1 MEKGTSLTPLKKYA
15 AKVVLAPFLKLFEV
29 ATELLSP
36 FLVRYIIDDGIK
48 NNNLSYALMLTGIML
63 GLSVL
68 GFGVTMI
75 AQYLA
80 ARVSSDFGY
89 DLRKDVYHQMT
100 SLSER
105 QLNDFGKGKILTLLS
120 NDAFS
125 LQNGVMMFMRLFLRP
140 PFLLIGSCILSFIV
154 DYRAG
159 LIFLVSISL
168 SAGVLLLVMALSPKH
183 YAAIQGNLDE
193 ITTLS
198 SDSLKGARPIRA
210 FNKEGFEEDKF
221 QKSIDSYEKN
231 NMGMAKLNALINPL
245 TFCFINLGLVLV
257 VYVGKFGIS
266 DGFLTTGEVVSL
278 ISYLVSSLTAL
289 VMWSRM
295 IVSLNKASA
304 SKKRLDRFLALAPL
318 IENAPKEGK
327 TQENDGKTP
336 LFSFDDVSLTYGN
349 KTDKPAVEHLS
360 FQAYS
365 GQWIGLI
372 GGTGSGKSTTLELLE
387 RLYEPTEGEILYKGE
402 PLKDYDLDKLHQ
414 EIAFVS
420 QKPALFKGTI
430 KSNLLLGKPNA
441 TDEEIQVAL
450 RDSLAEEFVS
460 KYPDGILHPVE
471 EMGENFSGGQKQ
483 RLLIARALLKD
494 SEILILDDSTSA
506 LDFLSD
512 QKVRSNIAKRSSLT
526 KLIVSQRASS
536 LKDCDLILVYD
547 NGKIVAQGT
556 AEELLKSCS
565 IYQEID
571 AMQRSQA

>member
-1 MEKGTSLTPLKKYA
+1 MDSQVGALTPLKKYRG
-15 AKVVLAPFLKLFEV
+15 KVICAPILKLFEV
-29 ATELLSP
+29 MTELLSP

-48 NNNLSYALMLTGIML
+48 ANNLNYALLLTGIML

-80 ARVSSDFGY
+80 ARVSSDYGY
-89 DLRKDVYHQMT
+89 DLRKVVYHQT
-100 SLSER
+100 TVISEK
-105 QLNDFGKGKILTLLS
+105 QLNSFSKGKVLTLLS
-120 NDAFS
+120 NDSFS

-140 PFLLIGSCILSFIV
+140 PFLLIGSCILSFVI

-159 LIFLVSISL
+159 LIFLGSIAL

-183 YAAIQGNLDE
+183 YAAIQNNLDE

-198 SDSLKGARPIRA
+198 GDSLKGARPIRA
-210 FNKEGFEEDKF
+210 FNKEEFEEKKF
-221 QKSIDSYEKN
+221 TKSLDSYEKK
-231 NMGMAKLNALINPL
+231 NMAMGRLNSLINPL
-245 TFCFINLGLVLV
+245 TFGFINLGLVLV
-257 VYVGKFGIS
+257 VYLGKFGII

-278 ISYLVSSLTAL
+278 ISYLVSSLAAL

-304 SKKRLDRFLALAPL
+304 SKKRLDRFLALEPTIINKPSFAGDNESKSPL
-318 IENAPKEGK
+318 IQFQDVALSYGGK
-327 TQENDGKTP
+327 
-336 LFSFDDVSLTYGN
+336 S
-349 KTDKPAVEHLS
+349 DKPAVSGLS
-360 FQAYS
+360 FSIQK

-372 GGTGSGKSTTLELLE
+372 GGTGSGKSTTLALLE
-387 RLYEPTEGEILYKGE
+387 RLYEPTAGEILYKGE
-402 PLKDYDLDKLHQ
+402 PLAHYDLEKLHE

-430 KSNLLLGKPNA
+430 RSNLLLGKPDA
-441 TDEEIQVAL
+441 SEEELHKAVT
-450 RDSLAEEFVS
+450 DSLAAEFVE
-460 KYPDGILHPVE
+460 KYPDGLDHPVE
-471 EMGENFSGGQKQ
+471 EAGANLSGGQKQ
-483 RLLIARALLKD
+483 RLLIARALLRN

-512 QKVRSNIAKRSSLT
+512 QKVRHNIAERKNLT
-526 KLIVSQRASS
+526 KILVSQRASS
-536 LKDCDLILVYD
+536 LRDCDQIFVYD
-547 NGKIVAQGT
+547 NGQIVAIGT
-556 AEELLKSCS
+556 HEELLKSCP

>member
-1 MEKGTSLTPLKKYA
+1 MEKGKSLKPLKKYA

-159 LIFLVSISL
+159 LIFLTSISL

-210 FNKEGFEEDKF
+210 FNKEGFEEEKF
-221 QKSIDSYEKN
+221 QKSIDSYEKKEH
-231 NMGMAKLNALINPL
+231 GDGEAQRPHQSFDVLLHQPRPRPRRLCREVRHQRWLLDDGRSRFAHLLPRL
-245 TFCFINLGLVLV
+245 EFDRPRDVEPDDRLAQQSLGLEETARSFLSPHPAHRKRAQR
-257 VYVGKFGIS
+257 GK
-266 DGFLTTGEVVSL
+266 D
-278 ISYLVSSLTAL
+278 
-289 VMWSRM
+289 
-295 IVSLNKASA
+295 
-304 SKKRLDRFLALAPL
+304 
-318 IENAPKEGK
+318 
-327 TQENDGKTP
+327 
-336 LFSFDDVSLTYGN
+336 
-349 KTDKPAVEHLS
+349 
-360 FQAYS
+360 
-365 GQWIGLI
+365 
-372 GGTGSGKSTTLELLE
+372 SGK
-387 RLYEPTEGEILYKGE
+387 
-402 PLKDYDLDKLHQ
+402 
-414 EIAFVS
+414 
-420 QKPALFKGTI
+420 
-430 KSNLLLGKPNA
+430 
-441 TDEEIQVAL
+441 
-450 RDSLAEEFVS
+450 
-460 KYPDGILHPVE
+460 
-471 EMGENFSGGQKQ
+471 
-483 RLLIARALLKD
+483 
-494 SEILILDDSTSA
+494 
-506 LDFLSD
+506 
-512 QKVRSNIAKRSSLT
+512 
-526 KLIVSQRASS
+526 
-536 LKDCDLILVYD
+536 
-547 NGKIVAQGT
+547 
-556 AEELLKSCS
+556 
-565 IYQEID
+565 
-571 AMQRSQA
+571 

>member
-1 MEKGTSLTPLKKYA
+1 MDKSPSLKPLKKYA
-15 AKVVLAPFLKLFEV
+15 AKVVLAPFLKLCEV

-36 FLVRYIIDDGIK
+36 FLVRYIIDAGIK
-48 NNNLSYALMLTGIML
+48 NNNLPYALMLTGIML
-63 GLSVL
+63 GLAIL

-80 ARVSSDFGY
+80 ARVSADFGY

-159 LIFLVSISL
+159 LIFLTSISL

-198 SDSLKGARPIRA
+198 SDSLKGASPIRA
-210 FNKEGFEEDKF
+210 FNKESFEEAKF
-221 QKSIDSYEKN
+221 QKSVDSYEKK
-231 NMGMAKLNALINPL
+231 NMAMAKLNSLINPL

-257 VYVGKFGIS
+257 VYLGKFGIS
-266 DGFLTTGEVVSL
+266 EGFLTTGEVVSL
-278 ISYLVSSLTAL
+278 ISYLVSSLAAL

-304 SKKRLDRFLALAPL
+304 SKKRLDRFLALTPL
-318 IENAPKEGK
+318 IKNTPQAPSETKS
-327 TQENDGKTP
+327 DGKSP
-336 LFSFDDVSLTYGN
+336 LFSFEDVSLSYGN
-349 KTDKPAVEHLS
+349 KSDKPAVEHLS
-360 FQAYS
+360 FSAYK

-387 RLYEPTEGEILYKGE
+387 RLYEPSEGKILYKGR
-402 PLKDYDLDKLHQ
+402 PLSEYDLDQLHQ

-430 KSNLLLGKPNA
+430 KSNLLLGKPDA
-441 TDEEIQVAL
+441 SEAEMIQAL
-450 RDSLAEEFVS
+450 KDSLAYEYVS
-460 KYPDGILHPVE
+460 QYPDGLEHPVE
-471 EMGENFSGGQKQ
+471 EMGENLSGGQKQ
-483 RLLIARALLKD
+483 RLLIARALLKH

-512 QKVRSNIAKRSSLT
+512 QKVRHNIAERKELT

-547 NGKIVAQGT
+547 NGKIIAQGT
-556 AEELLKSCS
+556 AEELLKSCPV
-565 IYQEID
+565 YQEID